1 MSDDKATPKKGVR
14 TVADLKVTGRNKE
27 GEEPLTFGESIHAVF
42 AEHSDAGSS
51 GSLEPTDPIVL
62 RALKGWMEL
71 DDALAG
77 LPTGTRDELCI
88 KALVQALD
96 NIDAL
101 KLQYGM
107 RLTVANIQGLLDAAI
122 LSAKVVGE
130 GAWSVVSQ
138 DPLGSK

>member
-1 MSDDKATPKKGVR
+1 MSDGKAAPKQGVR

-42 AEHSDAGSS
+42 AEHSDAGST

-77 LPTGTRDELCI
+77 LPTGTRE
-88 KALVQALD
+88 
-96 NIDAL
+96 
-101 KLQYGM
+101 
-107 RLTVANIQGLLDAAI
+107 
-122 LSAKVVGE
+122 
-130 GAWSVVSQ
+130 
-138 DPLGSK
+138 

>member
-42 AEHSDAGSS
+42 AEHSDAGST
-51 GSLEPTDPIVL
+51 GSLELTDPIVL

-77 LPTGTRDELCI
+77 LPTGTRDEL
-88 KALVQALD
+88 ALFGDTGERRWPGA
-96 NIDAL
+96 
-101 KLQYGM
+101 GR
-107 RLTVANIQGLLDAAI
+107 RLPEPRLRI
-122 LSAKVVGE
+122 
-130 GAWSVVSQ
+130 
-138 DPLGSK
+138 

>member
-1 MSDDKATPKKGVR
+1 MG
-14 TVADLKVTGRNKE
+14 
-27 GEEPLTFGESIHAVF
+27 
-42 AEHSDAGSS
+42 
-51 GSLEPTDPIVL
+51 
-62 RALKGWMEL
+62 L

-107 RLTVANIQGLLDAAI
+107 RRLASMVARPEKARALLSSGLLWFAV
-122 LSAKVVGE
+122 LS
-130 GAWSVVSQ
+130 
-138 DPLGSK
+138 

>member
-1 MSDDKATPKKGVR
+1 MSDDKAAPKKGVR

-42 AEHSDAGSS
+42 AEHSDAGST

-107 RLTVANIQGLLDAAI
+107 RLTHCCKHSRA
-122 LSAKVVGE
+122 S
-130 GAWSVVSQ
+130 
-138 DPLGSK
+138 

>member
-1 MSDDKATPKKGVR
+1 MSDDKATPQKGVR

-42 AEHSDAGSS
+42 AEHSDAGST

-88 KALVQALD
+88 KARRQTKLRPNALLGED
-96 NIDAL
+96 REVL
-101 KLQYGM
+101 HS
-107 RLTVANIQGLLDAAI
+107 I
-122 LSAKVVGE
+122 LFRRSSIPRPSDRG
-130 GAWSVVSQ
+130 
-138 DPLGSK
+138 